1 MIQLF
6 GNSISMAEKSLN
18 FLWAKQ
24 KVISNN
30 IANVDTP
37 GYKTQYV
44 TFEETFKSKL
54 QAASKTGDQKE
65 IRRAIESAR
74 WQVND
79 TKNETSRLDGNNVDA
94 DVEISEL
101 TRTVLQYQYQLHSI
115 NSNITRLRTAIK
127 GQ

>member
-54 QAASKTGDQKE
+54 QAAAKTGDQRE
-65 IRRAIESAR
+65 VRRAIDSAR

-101 TRTVLQYQYQLHSI
+101 TRTTLQYQYQLHSI

>member
-6 GNSISMAEKSLN
+6 GNSISMAEKSLD

-54 QAASKTGDQKE
+54 QAADKTGDRQE
-65 IRRAIESAR
+65 IRRAIDSAR

-101 TRTVLQYQYQLHSI
+101 TRTTLQYQYQLHSI